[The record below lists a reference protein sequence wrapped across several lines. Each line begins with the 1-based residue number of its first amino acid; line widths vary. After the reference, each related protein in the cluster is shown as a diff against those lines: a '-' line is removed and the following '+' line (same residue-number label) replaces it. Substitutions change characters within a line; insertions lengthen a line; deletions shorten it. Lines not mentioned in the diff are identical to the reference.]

1 MLVREMAAGYGRLN
15 GEEWKVDNRKG
26 VRPYSVGV
34 YSRHDSVG
42 IVDDNDVRFRLVI
55 ICCCATNDD
64 EVMMGGVEWLIVMVE

>member
-1 MLVREMAAGYGRLN
+1 MAAGYGRLN

-42 IVDDNDVRFRLVI
+42 IDDNDVRCRLVI
-55 ICCCATNDD
+55 CCCCVVND
-64 EVMMGGVEWLIVMVE
+64 EAMVMLGGVERLIVMVE

>member
-1 MLVREMAAGYGRLN
+1 MLVKDMAAGYGRLN

-55 ICCCATNDD
+55 CCCVVNDD
-64 EVMMGGVEWLIVMVE
+64 EMVMGGGMWLIVMVE